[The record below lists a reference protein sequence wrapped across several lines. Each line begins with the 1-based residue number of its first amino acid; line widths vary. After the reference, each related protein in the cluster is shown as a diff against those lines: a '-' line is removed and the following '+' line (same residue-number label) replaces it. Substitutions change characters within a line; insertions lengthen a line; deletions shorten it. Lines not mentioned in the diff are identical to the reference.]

1 MTKHWTLILTGCF
14 ALIWCVHRAQ
24 AQSITFDE
32 ANTFFAFVVGDG
44 PWSPNS
50 NNHVLNSILIRL
62 FVKLFGVSQL
72 SVRAPALLG
81 GALYIFAAYR
91 ICTLLAC
98 ELALTWPLFV
108 CFVYNPFVMDYLV
121 AARGYG
127 LAIGFLSLSL
137 YLIARMLFAWD
148 GASERKIL
156 KTAVAASVAGALSF
170 CANFSFAY
178 VNGALIAVLFVWA
191 GTRWRKK
198 GLLASAGL
206 ALACILPGIL
216 VALVLT
222 GPMLA
227 KFPRSELFWGAHSLS
242 EMWSYIY
249 HASFPALD
257 SALVNHGITGALQK
271 LAPSIVVGAAGTALL
286 YLVFLFLGRGLRDC
300 IRSPRLR
307 VVASVSAMLGVTLLA
322 HWLQFRL
329 LKIPWPLDRTS
340 LFIVPL
346 LTIIVGC
353 IFSTIP
359 VNLMERT
366 LRWLGSGILFI
377 AATYFVGSL
386 RDSYFQEWKFYGADV
401 KAAFP

>member
-1 MTKHWTLILTGCF
+1 MTKHWPLILTGCF

-191 GTRWRKK
+191 GQDGEK
-198 GLLASAGL
+198 GAPRMGRSRPGL
-206 ALACILPGIL
+206 CVARNSGRTGVDRTDACQVPQIR
-216 VALVLT
+216 VVL
-222 GPMLA
+222 GSS
-227 KFPRSELFWGAHSLS
+227 FIERNVELHL
-242 EMWSYIY
+242 
-249 HASFPALD
+249 
-257 SALVNHGITGALQK
+257 
-271 LAPSIVVGAAGTALL
+271 
-286 YLVFLFLGRGLRDC
+286 
-300 IRSPRLR
+300 PRL
-307 VVASVSAMLGVTLLA
+307 L
-322 HWLQFRL
+322 
-329 LKIPWPLDRTS
+329 
-340 LFIVPL
+340 
-346 LTIIVGC
+346 
-353 IFSTIP
+353 
-359 VNLMERT
+359 
-366 LRWLGSGILFI
+366 SG
-377 AATYFVGSL
+377 AG
-386 RDSYFQEWKFYGADV
+386 
-401 KAAFP
+401 